1 MAEAAPAECPEWGSG
16 PPTAAP
22 VVSSLTQLPAAE
34 ISLLAVVT
42 AVQAVEQ
49 KVEAQA
55 ARLLSLEGR
64 AGSAE
69 KKLADC
75 ERTAAE
81 FGSRLEG
88 KWAVLETLLQ
98 EYGLLQRRL
107 ENMENLLRNRNF
119 WILRLPPATNGEVP
133 KVPVI
138 IDDVAVYFSEQEL
151 GNLDQGQ
158 KELYKNATKGN
169 YETLVS
175 LDYAISKP
183 DLLTQ
188 MERGEEPCGRDQPG
202 AVEAGIPPHPAAE
215 MESPTTPPVGLP
227 WIKQED
233 ESCGKA
239 QQSPG
244 KREIST
250 DLCTGKGRP
259 GSTAPTVPQ
268 LRRALASD
276 PSGAT
281 AGNRAP
287 VGPVCLISGDWN
299 VQIFCGCVWVCTSS
313 FLPLSLYS
321 WTRPRSGPRGR
332 RETNK
337 WEGGLKGAGGGGRVP
352 APAPGG
358 PARGRG
364 MTGVA
369 TSLCSLLADDWLMS
383 KEKEKSTEMGQESPA
398 PAWPPPGKAQGRL
411 CQGAE
416 TGADRGACGS
426 PARPPATRKAGPWE
440 GDSGAP
446 PAGPRRPGVPAA
458 QKPYPCAECG
468 KSFTR
473 KEHCAQHQRV
483 HSGERPY
490 ACSQCPKSFAQQA
503 NLTSHARVHTGE
515 RAYTCAQ
522 CGKSFIHQSTL
533 TTHYRTH
540 TGEKP
545 YPCAECE
552 KRFSRL
558 STLLEHRRTH
568 TGEKPYQCA
577 ECERRFS
584 RLSTLVE
591 HRRTHTGEKPYQCAE
606 CEKRFT
612 RLANLTV
619 HQNTHAGER
628 AYKCAECGKRFAQ
641 KPGFLRHLRGHTQ
654 EKLHPC
660 AQCGK
665 SFVCRSWL
673 VRHQLVHAGER
684 PRPCADC
691 ERGCPPPGDPP
702 PGPAGEGPGGPE
714 RLRPPEGPAGNRR
727 RKQPPGAPEGLRTP
741 WENKGRQGPEQ
752 GGSQEG
758 PAGPFHSPV
767 SYVKMENGGL

>member
-1 MAEAAPAECPEWGSG
+1 MDGDHRWISSSGDMDTPQPRPLPSYVSPCAQCPEWGSG

-250 DLCTGKGRP
+250 DLCT
-259 GSTAPTVPQ
+259 
-268 LRRALASD
+268 
-276 PSGAT
+276 
-281 AGNRAP
+281 
-287 VGPVCLISGDWN
+287 
-299 VQIFCGCVWVCTSS
+299 
-313 FLPLSLYS
+313 
-321 WTRPRSGPRGR
+321 
-332 RETNK
+332 
-337 WEGGLKGAGGGGRVP
+337 
-352 APAPGG
+352 
-358 PARGRG
+358 
-364 MTGVA
+364 
-369 TSLCSLLADDWLMS
+369 ADDWLMS